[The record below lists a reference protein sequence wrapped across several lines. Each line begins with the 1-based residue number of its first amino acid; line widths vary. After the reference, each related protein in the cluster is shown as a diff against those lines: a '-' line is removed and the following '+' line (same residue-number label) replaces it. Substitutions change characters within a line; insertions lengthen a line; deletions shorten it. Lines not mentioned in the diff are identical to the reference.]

1 MNDNR
6 AIHLRPPRIA
16 LSAVAVATVFHL
28 MRPMELHV
36 PLPVIGTAVGIA
48 GFLLMMR
55 AWWLFRNS
63 GTAICPTERSTVLIT
78 NDVYRLT
85 RNPMYLGIAL
95 MTAAPGIAT
104 GSLSFYLAALAFA
117 IFVDRIFCRYEER
130 KAVAEFGDHY
140 RNYMK
145 TVRRWL

>member
-85 RNPMYLGIAL
+85 RNPMYLGIA
-95 MTAAPGIAT
+95 T
-104 GSLSFYLAALAFA
+104 GSLSFYLAALVFA
-117 IFVDRIFCRYEER
+117 IVVDRIFCRYEER